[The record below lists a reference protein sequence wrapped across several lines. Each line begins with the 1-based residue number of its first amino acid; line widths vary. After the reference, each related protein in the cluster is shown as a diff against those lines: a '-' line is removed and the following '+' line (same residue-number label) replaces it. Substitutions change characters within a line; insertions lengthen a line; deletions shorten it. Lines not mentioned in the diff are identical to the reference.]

1 MYDAIVIGLGGMGSA
16 SLYHLARRGL
26 RVLGI
31 EQFDIPHEFG
41 SSHGLSRIIR
51 LAYFESPTYVPLLL
65 RAYELWRELER
76 GSSSKLLYITGGI
89 DAGPEHSETIRG
101 SLRACEE
108 YSLPHEL
115 LDAAALSERYPGYQL
130 GRGMLAVLQP
140 EGGFLVPETCVTSHV
155 QAARAEGAEVHT
167 REIVLGWDATPAG
180 VSVRTE
186 SASYTARKLVITAGA
201 WARKL
206 IPALDGFAVPERQV
220 VMWTEPLQP
229 ELFQTGTFPV
239 FNLQA
244 SEDGGERYYGGPM
257 HAGAG
262 FKIGKY
268 HHRREQ
274 VDPDSV
280 QRAVSDLDEAVLRR
294 GIERFFPAANGRTLD
309 TKTCLFTNSPD
320 EHFILDTLPD
330 ASHVAVGVGFSGH
343 GFKFCSVVGEI
354 MADLAIEGR
363 SPHDI
368 GPFRLNRFDGVIRS
382 AE

>member
-1 MYDAIVIGLGGMGSA
+1 
-16 SLYHLARRGL
+16 
-26 RVLGI
+26 
-31 EQFDIPHEFG
+31 
-41 SSHGLSRIIR
+41 
-51 LAYFESPTYVPLLL
+51 
-65 RAYELWRELER
+65 
-76 GSSSKLLYITGGI
+76 
-89 DAGPEHSETIRG
+89 
-101 SLRACEE
+101 
-108 YSLPHEL
+108 
-115 LDAAALSERYPGYQL
+115 
-130 GRGMLAVLQP
+130 MLAVLQP
-140 EGGFLVPETCVTSHV
+140 EGGFLVPETCVASHV
-155 QAARAEGAEVHT
+155 QAARAAGAEVHSQ
-167 REIVLGWDATPAG
+167 EIVLGWDAIPKG
-180 VSVRTE
+180 VSVHTE
-186 SASYTARKLVITAGA
+186 TASYSARKLVITAGA

-206 IPALDGFAVPERQV
+206 IPALDDLAVPERQV

-244 SEDGGERYYGGPM
+244 SNDGTERYYGGPM

-268 HHRREQ
+268 HHRREL

-280 QRAVSDLDEAVLRR
+280 ERSVSDLDEAVLRR

-330 ASHVAVGVGFSGH
+330 ASHVAVAAGFSGH

-354 MADLAIEGR
+354 MADLAIEGVSR
-363 SPHDI
+363 HDI
-368 GPFRLNRFDGVIRS
+368 GPFQLNRFDRVIRS